1 MTVRTSSRV
10 SHVALD
16 GQRAQEPRDLRRPHL
31 RRVALVVEQD
41 EAPDPAHV
49 GLLGTQ
55 AAVTCAQRG
64 ADPIE

>member
-16 GQRAQEPRDLRRPHL
+16 GQRAQEPRDLGRAHL
-31 RRVALVVEQD
+31 RGLALVVEQD

-49 GLLGTQ
+49 GLLGAQ
-55 AAVTCAQRG
+55 AAVAGAQRG
-64 ADPIE
+64 ADPIQ

>member
-16 GQRAQEPRDLRRPHL
+16 GQRAQEPRDLGRAHL

-55 AAVTCAQRG
+55 AAVTGAQRG
-64 ADPIE
+64 ADPIQ